1 MSGLI
6 ILSQNS
12 PLRAS
17 GEPSKTRPST
27 QPGPASTRQNGAFCL
42 NLLPIESWF
51 RLSTLNVR
59 DPSIATAPQQLYHIT
74 FLILDK
80 LDLGSP
86 I

>member
-1 MSGLI
+1 MISI
-6 ILSQNS
+6 RFVSKS
-12 PLRAS
+12 PHLAD
-17 GEPSKTRPST
+17 GEPSTIRLSA
-27 QPGPASTRQNGAFCL
+27 QPMSAAIRQNGAFCL
-42 NLLPIESWF
+42 NLLPIKSWF